1 MLKNSYTSYSKL
13 NLGLRILNKR
23 NDGLHNIESIFIEI
37 NFADVLIFSPASKF
51 SLTIQGN
58 EKQHLSNDDTNL
70 VTQSYKLLKNIA
82 CNVPQEFKI
91 ILKKNIPLGSGLG
104 GGSSNAAKT
113 LCTLNKLWNMNLKD
127 IDLEKLGQK
136 LGADIPFFIKGGVQ
150 VVSGIGDRLKPINPK
165 PITNLF
171 FLLVIPNIN
180 ISTTWAYSQL
190 NKTLLNDKKE
200 HKFAPLSDSMKWGLF
215 ENDFERVIC
224 ETYPEISHIIK
235 SLQKAG
241 SLYASLSGS
250 GSTVFGVFDDLQ
262 KANSLKDS
270 FIQYRTFLA
279 SPVFR

>member
-58 EKQHLSNDDTNL
+58 EKQPLSNDDTNL
-70 VTQSYKLLKNIA
+70 ITKSYKLLKNITG
-82 CNVPQEFKI
+82 NVPQELKI

-113 LCTLNKLWNMNLKD
+113 LCILNKLWNMNLKD

-150 VVSGIGDRLKPINPK
+150 VVSGIGNLLKPINPK
-165 PITNLF
+165 PIMNLF

-180 ISTTWAYSQL
+180 ISTPWAYSQL
-190 NKTLLNDKKE
+190 NKTLLTDKKE

-224 ETYPEISHIIK
+224 ETYPEISHNIK